1 MQEVVTPLGEA
12 EQALR
17 SRRLQQISGLTI
29 AGLGVVALRALSNGK
44 WDDAAIMGAG
54 ITTMLLCQ
62 SMNRRGATEAANL
75 LLVLALTAMVSLL
88 MWNGEGLR
96 DSALLA
102 FPAVMISAGLLTRPT
117 HVVRLL
123 MGMLLVTAILLIGT
137 LYGLRVDNAPDA
149 LANRALDTTVILLI
163 SGFAVWVM
171 VGDLHKALGRL
182 NVQIAQYAQ
191 SQQTLTYLSHHD
203 ALTELPNRLLGR
215 TRIEQAI
222 AHARRNGTQVALLFV
237 DLDNF
242 KAIND
247 SLGHTAGDDFLRQV
261 AQRLRDTVR
270 QTDVVA
276 RQGGDEFLI
285 GVTDVAQGEL
295 VSTVA
300 EKVLACLGERFVV
313 HGTEI
318 SSSCSIGIAM
328 YPHNGTDFE
337 TLLRHADISVYH
349 AKDAGRN
356 LFRFYDASMNTRMQE
371 NLQLVAGLRT
381 ALARQEF
388 VLHYQPVVDIH
399 TGRMVAAEALVRW
412 RGADGALVAPG
423 LFIPAAEKSGLIV
436 EIGEW
441 VIREA
446 CRQMVAWR
454 DAGHAPFVIAVNLSP
469 VQFRRGNMESV
480 IRSALTDSGLPPDSL
495 ELEVTESTL
504 IQDSERF
511 ITALRQLKSLGIRIS
526 IDDFGTGY
534 SNLSYLQRFSIDKL
548 KIDQSFVRRL
558 MDGPQERAIV
568 SAIIQIARSLNLTTT
583 AEGIEDEA
591 TRRQL
596 EELGCLQ
603 GQGYLFSRPLDAQR
617 FSQEVLGS
625 NSVLPVP
632 PAPAPPPAPPSA

>member
-1 MQEVVTPLGEA
+1 MQVAARSPDADEL
-12 EQALR
+12 ALR
-17 SRRLQQISGLTI
+17 SRRLVQISSLTM
-29 AGLGVVALRALSNGK
+29 AGLAIVALRAILLEK
-44 WDDAAIMGAG
+44 WSDAAIMGAG

-62 SMNRRGATEAANL
+62 SMNRRGATGAANL
-75 LLVLALTAMVSLL
+75 LLVFALTAMVSLL

-96 DSALLA
+96 DSALLT
-102 FPAVMISAGLLTRPT
+102 FPAVMISAGLLTKPA

-123 MGMLLVTAILLIGT
+123 LVMLAVIALLLVST
-137 LYGLRVDNAPDA
+137 LYGLRLDTRPDA
-149 LANRALDTTVILLI
+149 LANRAMDTTVILLI

-182 NVQIAQYAQ
+182 NVQIAQYEQ
-191 SQQTLTYLSHHD
+191 SQKDLTHLSQHD
-203 ALTELPNRLLGR
+203 ALTQLPNRLLGR
-215 TRIEQAI
+215 SRIEQAI
-222 AHARRNGTQVALLFV
+222 AHARRDGTQMALLFV

-270 QTDVVA
+270 QSDVVA

-285 GVTDVAQGEL
+285 GITDVTQSDLISA
-295 VSTVA
+295 VA
-300 EKVLACLGERFVV
+300 DKVLSRMGERFVV
-313 HGTEI
+313 RGTEV
-318 SSSCSIGIAM
+318 SSSCSIGIAVF
-328 YPHNGTDFE
+328 PRNGTDFE
-337 TLLRHADISVYH
+337 TLLRNADISVYH

-356 LFRFYDASMNTRMQE
+356 LYRFHDASMNTRMQE

-399 TGRMVAAEALVRW
+399 TGRLVAAEALLRW
-412 RGADGALVAPG
+412 RSADGSLVPPG
-423 LFIPAAEKSGLIV
+423 LFIPAAEQSGLIV

-441 VIREA
+441 VVREA
-446 CRQMVAWR
+446 CRQMLAWR
-454 DAGHAPFVIAVNLSP
+454 QAGHAHFVMAVNLSP
-469 VQFRRGNMESV
+469 VQFRRGTLESV
-480 IRSALTDSGLPPDSL
+480 IRDALNESGLPPDSL

-504 IQDSERF
+504 IQDSEKF
-511 ITALRQLKSLGIRIS
+511 ILALQGLKSLGIRIS

-583 AEGIEDEA
+583 AEGIEDEE
-591 TRRQL
+591 TRQQL
-596 EELGCLQ
+596 AALGCLQ
-603 GQGYLFSRPLDAQR
+603 GQGYLFSRPLDGPAFERQ
-617 FSQEVLGS
+617 VLLAGG
-625 NSVLPVP
+625 VL
-632 PAPAPPPAPPSA
+632 PAPPVPAPLPAPPSA

>member
-1 MQEVVTPLGEA
+1 MQVPAEPLDAGEL
-12 EQALR
+12 ALR
-17 SRRLQQISGLTI
+17 SRRLVQISSLTM
-29 AGLGVVALRALSNGK
+29 AGLAIIALRAILTEK
-44 WDDAAIMGAG
+44 WSDAAIMGAG

-75 LLVLALTAMVSLL
+75 LLVFALTAMVSLL

-102 FPAVMISAGLLTRPT
+102 FPAVMISAGLLTRPA

-123 MGMLLVTAILLIGT
+123 LVMLAVIALLLAST
-137 LYGLRVDNAPDA
+137 LYGMRFDTRPDA

-191 SQQTLTYLSHHD
+191 SQQDLTHLSQHD
-203 ALTELPNRLLGR
+203 ALTQLPNRLLGR
-215 TRIEQAI
+215 SRIEQAM
-222 AHARRNGTQVALLFV
+222 AQARRSGTQVALLFV

-270 QTDVVA
+270 QSDVVA
-276 RQGGDEFLI
+276 RQGGDEFLVGI
-285 GVTDVAQGEL
+285 TDVTQPDW

-300 EKVLACLGERFVV
+300 DKVLASMGEHFMVR
-313 HGTEI
+313 GTEV
-318 SSSCSIGIAM
+318 SSSCSIGIAV
-328 YPHNGTDFE
+328 YPQNGSDFE

-356 LFRFYDASMNTRMQE
+356 LYRFYDESMNTRMQE

-399 TGRMVAAEALVRW
+399 TGHLVAAEALVRW
-412 RGADGALVAPG
+412 RSADGSLVPPG

-454 DAGHAPFVIAVNLSP
+454 QAGHPHCVIAVNLSP
-469 VQFRRGNMESV
+469 VQFRRGTMEAV
-480 IRSALTDSGLPPDSL
+480 IRDALADSGLAPDSL

-504 IQDSERF
+504 VQDSEKF
-511 ITALRQLKSLGIRIS
+511 ILALQGLKSLGIRIS

-591 TRRQL
+591 TRQQL
-596 EELGCLQ
+596 AALGCLQ
-603 GQGYLFSRPLDAQR
+603 GQGYLFSRPLDAQAFER
-617 FSQEVLGS
+617 DVL
-625 NSVLPVP
+625 LPGGALP
-632 PAPAPPPAPPSA
+632 ALRAPAPPPAPPSA

>member
-1 MQEVVTPLGEA
+1 MPMTAGSLDAGEM
-12 EQALR
+12 ALR
-17 SRRLQQISGLTI
+17 SRRLVQISSLTM
-29 AGLGVVALRALSNGK
+29 AGLAIVAVRAMLLEK
-44 WDDAAIMGAG
+44 WSDAAIMGAG

-62 SMNRRGATEAANL
+62 SMNRRGATAAANL
-75 LLVLALTAMVSLL
+75 LLVFALTAMVSLL
-88 MWNGEGLR
+88 MWIGEGLR

-102 FPAVMISAGLLTRPT
+102 FPAVMISAGLLTKPA

-123 MGMLLVTAILLIGT
+123 LAMLVVIALLLVST
-137 LYGLRVDNAPDA
+137 LYGLRIDNRPDA

-171 VGDLHKALGRL
+171 VGDLHQALQRL

-191 SQQTLTYLSHHD
+191 SQHDLTHLSQHD
-203 ALTELPNRLLGR
+203 ALTQLPNRLLGR
-215 TRIEQAI
+215 NRIEQAI
-222 AHARRNGTQVALLFV
+222 AQARRDGTQVALLFV

-261 AQRLRDTVR
+261 SERLRDTVR
-270 QTDVVA
+270 QSDVVA

-285 GVTDVAQGEL
+285 GITDVTQPDLIA
-295 VSTVA
+295 TVA
-300 EKVLACLGERFVV
+300 EKVLARMGERFLVR
-313 HGTEI
+313 GTEV
-318 SSSCSIGIAM
+318 SSSCSIGIAVF
-328 YPHNGTDFE
+328 PQNGADFE
-337 TLLRHADISVYH
+337 TLLRNADISVYH

-356 LFRFYDASMNTRMQE
+356 LFRFFDASMNTRMQE

-399 TGRMVAAEALVRW
+399 TGRLVAAEALVRW
-412 RGADGALVAPG
+412 RSADGNLVPPG

-446 CRQMVAWR
+446 CHQMMAWR
-454 DAGHAPFVIAVNLSP
+454 RAGHAHFVMAVNLSP
-469 VQFRRGNMESV
+469 VQFRRGTVETV
-480 IRSALTDSGLPPDSL
+480 IRDALRASGLAPDSL

-504 IQDSERF
+504 VQDSEKF
-511 ITALRQLKSLGIRIS
+511 ILALQGLKNLGIRIS

-583 AEGIEDEA
+583 AEGIEDEP
-591 TRRQL
+591 TRQQL
-596 EELGCLQ
+596 AALGCLQ
-603 GQGYLFSRPLDAQR
+603 GQGYLFSKPLDAPTFER
-617 FSQEVLGS
+617 DVLLPGGS
-625 NSVLPVP
+625 LPAP
-632 PAPAPPPAPPSA
+632 QAPAPLPAPPSA